1 MRQLDATDY
10 TNLIE
15 TVKEG
20 TNQAGTSS
28 ESAKNFAILKRYTTK
43 QIRTMTIPKR
53 GQIEDDRVK
62 SAILVR
68 KDSFENVVDT
78 EEKSSETSSPER
90 QISVVAK
97 KPTINM
103 DRKSTDFKELE
114 EGHMMIDQFLTTF
127 KANEAPYENLAK
139 TEKMPEIQVEQ
150 PAV

>member
-97 KPTINM
+97 KPTINI
-103 DRKSTDFKELE
+103 DR
-114 EGHMMIDQFLTTF
+114 HMMIDQFLTTF